1 MPSPVVK
8 SFAEKSGK
16 SIQTV
21 EKYWDEAKMSAR
33 EKFKRKDSHFWAYVS
48 AIVQKRL
55 GIAENKQSFKQFL
68 TVINEIVKD

>member
-8 SFAEKSGK
+8 SFVEKSGQ
-16 SIQTV
+16 SVQTV

-33 EKFKRKDSHFWAYVS
+33 EKFKRKDSHFWAYVN

-55 GIAENKQSFKQFL
+55 GLKEVKLSFKDFMSIL
-68 TVINEIVKD
+68 NENDQE

>member
-16 SIQTV
+16 SVQTV

-33 EKFKRKDSHFWAYVS
+33 EKFKNESPSFWAYVNTV
-48 AIVQKRL
+48 VQKRL
-55 GIAENKQSFKQFL
+55 GLKETKLSFKQFTAIL
-68 TVINEIVKD
+68 NEIV